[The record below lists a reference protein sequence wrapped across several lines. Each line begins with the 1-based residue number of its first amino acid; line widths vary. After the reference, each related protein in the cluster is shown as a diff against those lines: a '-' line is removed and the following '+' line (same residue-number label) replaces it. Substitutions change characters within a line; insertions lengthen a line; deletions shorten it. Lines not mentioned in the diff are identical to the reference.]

1 MPSPSPDWLRQAS
14 DIERDGDG
22 GVGGGGHSMMHK
34 FGNGSDCWNTH
45 TNESSSAAAAVMKRR
60 KKTRARM
67 EEEETWRSEDHR
79 HRREEREGLHEE
91 DEDDSDDDEEM
102 IVGEHGEFKLAENY
116 EMHLVDGTNRE
127 REIRRL
133 MRKFECEH
141 PEEEED
147 PEEEEEEPFTTAPP
161 DEREREEQKQ
171 ENQEPRDGRTG
182 GAFTGAKSG
191 VACTEVV
198 QEVIA
203 KLTEKTP
210 AGVAERSK
218 IEKQKTKQIVPNLE
232 RWKRTSAKEIEELEE
247 SCEETLRLMEQK
259 RDLTHVWFHF
269 DYDMFYAQAA
279 IVDNPVLRDMPFV
292 VGAPV
297 CTTASYVARQF
308 GIRSGMPTHTA
319 MKLYKHHVN
328 KQTRKAAKQAYL
340 EGLRERFPDDD
351 EERKAWETARRK
363 ELGDKRYDKAF
374 EFEELLVTDV
384 DFDRYAEIA
393 KLGHEVYRKY
403 DPDFLAPS
411 SDEVYLNM
419 TEYFNFDEREMTP
432 EEKADEMEK
441 TMKKIREEV
450 FEKAKLTVSGG
461 GGPSMRLAK
470 ICSDVNKPN
479 GQKILTFT
487 SEDILKFL
495 NTLSIRKIGGIGAS
509 MERYLNAF
517 DVKTCGDI
525 ITHKAKLAK
534 VCHATAYT
542 FLFSVAM
549 GVGMETVPPPIQ
561 DGAPGRRGVS
571 MNRSWYPGISK
582 YEYLFKILESFA
594 QGVSKEV
601 KRLNFIPRQI
611 MITAKFQHNFQQVT
625 RQRRLPR
632 ASQSYKDWIPT
643 VKDLFDKL
651 YHEFD
656 GDTKPLDVR
665 RLGVRVSCFI
675 GEELENITEDQRLN
689 VPKAANASDLPHA
702 NQGVYFDLNNKDT
715 YTCPECCLSVLE
727 ENRKDHELVHRMHR
741 GERERLG
748 AHIPSSSPRKCAKTL
763 PSQGKNRF
771 LKRKS
776 NLKPVVQRADGSS
789 KKTKKA
795 KQVVAPI
802 DRKQARLKK

>member
-1 MPSPSPDWLRQAS
+1 
-14 DIERDGDG
+14 
-22 GVGGGGHSMMHK
+22 MMHK

-45 TNESSSAAAAVMKRR
+45 TNESSSSAAAVMKRR

-147 PEEEEEEPFTTAPP
+147 QEEEEEPFTAPP

-384 DFDRYAEIA
+384 NFDRYAEIA

-419 TEYFNFDEREMTP
+419 TEYFKFDEREMTP

-525 ITHKAKLAK
+525 LKHKAKLAK

-549 GVGMETVPPPIQ
+549 GIGMENVPLAIQ
-561 DGAPGRRGVS
+561 EGAPGRRGVS
-571 MNRSWYPGISK
+571 MSRSWYPAIRK
-582 YEYLFKILESFA
+582 YDSLFKILKFLA
-594 QGVSKEV
+594 QDVSKEV
-601 KRLNFIPRQI
+601 KRLKFIPRQVT
-611 MITAKFQHNFQQVT
+611 ITVKFQHNFQQVT
-625 RQRRLPR
+625 RQRDLAY
-632 ASQSYKDWIPT
+632 ASQNYKDWMIT
-643 VKDLFDKL
+643 IKDLFDKL
-651 YHEFD
+651 YHEFN
-656 GDTKPLDVR
+656 GNTKPFDVR
-665 RLGVRVSCFI
+665 KLGVRVSKFK
-675 GEELENITEDQRLN
+675 GEELENIMEDQRMDQF
-689 VPKAANASDLPHA
+689 VPKAEKADELPLMSSGIYHDL
-702 NQGVYFDLNNKDT
+702 QFET
-715 YTCPECCLSVLE
+715 YECPVCGGTFKKTEQ
-727 ENRKDHELVHRMHR
+727 RDHELAHEYDRTYR
-741 GERERLG
+741 REG
-748 AHIPSSSPRKCAKTL
+748 AHISSSSTSLKKTFATSAPL
-763 PSQGKNRF
+763 QGKFGKTKNRI
-771 LKRKS
+771 LVHKHTSK
-776 NLKPVVQRADGSS
+776 LKPVVQKVNESS
-789 KKTKKA
+789 KKI
-795 KQVVAPI
+795 KQVAAI
-802 DRKQARLKK
+802 DKQHWKNKYDRSQTRLKK